1 MLYANAKRNQEYI
14 DEEELA
20 KKIVFE
26 RTVKWVNKL
35 YPDEQ
40 KEVAMKPASLTN
52 LLQYGYDS
60 VFESWKSSIEQLL
73 SATYH
78 DDKVPAKSYEI
89 IKKYNQLSSY
99 LKNIVSMN
107 KLSPEDE
114 LKIKTDFDKMRDK
127 LNALKKLAV
136 QNNLLDKQ
144 DLIEMCDKINGTT
157 NEPKSEYDKVTG
169 DTTNM
174 TSVITSK
181 LSAKDEY
188 LQMFTDKASLIAVA
202 NATTAENVIQLRYFP
217 VLAVDIPK
225 VDNFTNANGL
235 PDTVKYTDE
244 IKRTEIHNMY
254 NNTFIPIDT
263 IIKDTTTITLIQ
275 QTIAD
280 ITQAYNDI
288 AITDRDIQTDLA
300 YFTDAQITTDV
311 GVFTTTEEKKEAA
324 QLNVDLTRYNAVP
337 QPRAF
342 TITSPAVGNYNMQET
357 YLFMKKYIRDLKTFN
372 DRLAIFTKS
381 DLEYKDAQTQI
392 ARINTDIANIA
403 TKYTALGTKLV
414 TDIKAD
420 VVKYTGDYNAFET
433 AYQASKT
440 YTDYLTNNAYFDTNV
455 INTFQGLAD
464 VETEVM
470 KEKAGFDL
478 ISTNVKN
485 IIANNFNPSGIVAP
499 VVASA
504 RITTFAQY
512 QKLYTSTFGGRV
524 PSGYWATYQRTGILV
539 K

>member
-1 MLYANAKRNQEYI
+1 MLYANAKRNQEYV
-14 DEEELA
+14 DEEEMA

-26 RTVKWVNKL
+26 RTIKWVNKL

-202 NATTAENVIQLRYFP
+202 NATTPENVVQLRYFP
-217 VLAVDIPK
+217 VLAVNIPI
-225 VDNFTNANGL
+225 VDAFTTANGL

-254 NNTFIPIDT
+254 NNTFSPINT

-275 QTIAD
+275 QTIVD

-288 AITDRDIQTDLA
+288 ATVDRDIQTDLA
-300 YFTDAQITTDV
+300 YLTDAQITTDV
-311 GVFTTTEEKKEAA
+311 GVFTTTEEKKDVA
-324 QLNVDLTRYNAVP
+324 QLNIDLTRYNAVP

-342 TITSPAVGNYNMQET
+342 TITSPAVVVKPVNGKTRTEKIQYAKDLPIYE
-357 YLFMKKYIRDLKTFN
+357 KYIRDLKTFN

-455 INTFQGLAD
+455 INTIQALAD

-504 RITTFAQY
+504 RITTFAPYHQE
-512 QKLYTSTFGGRV
+512 KIV
-524 PSGYWATYQRTGILV
+524 C
-539 K
+539 